1 MFCIL
6 FIVLNVKMI
15 CGLRNIINKKIEMNC
30 NLENSSSVGKENM
43 CVIIMIVCMVV
54 IIFLV
59 EFLVGII

>member
-1 MFCIL
+1 M
-6 FIVLNVKMI
+6 V

-30 NLENSSSVGKENM
+30 NLENSSSVVKENM

>member
-1 MFCIL
+1 
-6 FIVLNVKMI
+6 MI
-15 CGLRNIINKKIEMNC
+15 CGLRSIINKKIEMNC
-30 NLENSSSVGKENM
+30 NLENSSSVVKENM